1 MLLLL
6 LTIPVAMY
14 VMLAILLTLFQ
25 GKIVFL
31 PGKSIFMTP
40 EDAGMEYEDLF
51 IEVAEG
57 LAINAWYIPAGDAK
71 GTILFCHGNAGSMS
85 HRVETAG
92 IFHSLEMNVM
102 LFDYCGYGRSPGR
115 PSEMQTYRDAEAVWN
130 YLVDKKSIPAGKII
144 VIGRSMGG
152 PIAAKLAKDH
162 QPALSILESTFTS
175 VPEMGRA
182 KFPIFPTKLLVTI
195 KYPTIDYIKEI
206 KCPMLIVHSTDDEII
221 PYWMGEKIFAAG
233 GEPKDFLKLKG
244 GHNETYFECIDEYR
258 GKLETTI
265 GKYLL

>member
-1 MLLLL
+1 MLWLLLI
-6 LTIPVAMY
+6 IPVAVY
-14 VMLAILLTLFQ
+14 VILAILLTLFQ

-31 PGKSIFMTP
+31 PGKTIFMTP
-40 EDAGMEYEDLF
+40 GDAGMEYEDLF
-51 IEVAEG
+51 IEVSEG
-57 LAINAWYIPAGDAK
+57 VSINAWYIPAENAK

-85 HRVETAG
+85 HRVETAE
-92 IFHSLEMNVM
+92 IFHSLGMNVM
-102 LFDYCGYGRSPGR
+102 LFDYCGYGRSLGK

-130 YLVDKKSIPAGKII
+130 YLVDKISISADKI
-144 VIGRSMGG
+144 VVLGRSMGG

-162 QPALSILESTFTS
+162 QPVLCILESTFTS
-175 VPEMGRA
+175 VPEMGKS

-195 KYPTIDYIKEI
+195 KYPTIDYVSEI
-206 KCPMLIVHSTDDEII
+206 KSPMLIVHSPDDEII
-221 PYWMGEKIFAAG
+221 PYWMGEKLFEAAS
-233 GEPKDFLKLKG
+233 EPKEFLKLSG